1 MRPGIYSHI
10 FGYDELFLTKYL
22 WAKENKIGPAPLQ
35 KQISDTFM
43 MMKNAIHGLLASMFF
58 VLTGCAA
65 SAAMGGQPQREV
77 RAVVQGD
84 SIVVTWQRMKGEGR
98 RTAFV
103 VKRNGRAVTPK
114 ALRGTYRYVDRTRRG
129 IIRRGCLL
137 MPEDVTYSVTGG
149 KYSGSTVVRGK
160 VNEP

>member
-22 WAKENKIGPAPLQ
+22 WAKENKNESAPLQ
-35 KQISDTFM
+35 KQISDSFM

-84 SIVVTWQRMKGEGR
+84 SIVVTW
-98 RTAFV
+98 
-103 VKRNGRAVTPK
+103 
-114 ALRGTYRYVDRTRRG
+114 
-129 IIRRGCLL
+129 
-137 MPEDVTYSVTGG
+137 
-149 KYSGSTVVRGK
+149 
-160 VNEP
+160 